1 MPACLRVALCV
12 VALCLSAALPALA
25 GETAKPSVGQQLEG
39 VLFWPQA
46 ERDAQFRRIDA
57 LLRELGPEDT
67 AFLLDSFATDV
78 ASLLSDL
85 SAALERGDAELAK
98 RSLHTLK
105 GASANVGFDDLSRQA
120 AALMT
125 ELPDPDVG
133 ALGKLMMTIA
143 GAGSVVAGLK
153 AEFVKT
159 SETNEAEAVQ

>member
-1 MPACLRVALCV
+1 MQFLVHGTFAIMGEDD
-12 VALCLSAALPALA
+12 LA
-25 GETAKPSVGQQLEG
+25 HN
-39 VLFWPQA
+39 
-46 ERDAQFRRIDA
+46 
-57 LLRELGPEDT
+57 
-67 AFLLDSFATDV
+67 
-78 ASLLSDL
+78 DL
-85 SAALERGDAELAK
+85 SRFPQFQSHMPAALERGDAELAK